1 MVIFGIT
8 LANPL
13 SDLYSDDGK
22 TIKVKS
28 NNQKL
33 IEECKKEELKFKEF
47 YNKNTLLIN
56 YISQYK
62 KLLDLLKLP
71 YFTDINKI
79 LYNIK
84 ELSIPETE
92 KLKLCFTITD
102 ILNNIVLNLEEIGV
116 IGARSYITWNID
128 KFIKY
133 LPANIKITE

>member
-102 ILNNIVLNLEEIGV
+102 ILNNIVLNLEKIGV
-116 IGARSYITWNID
+116 IGARSYITENIN

>member
-62 KLLDLLKLP
+62 KILDLLKLP
-71 YFTDINKI
+71 YVADINKI
-79 LYNIK
+79 LYKIK

-102 ILNNIVLNLEEIGV
+102 ILNNIVLNLEKIGV
-116 IGARSYITWNID
+116 IGARSYITENIN

>member
-62 KLLDLLKLP
+62 KILDLLKLP
-71 YFTDINKI
+71 YFADINKI
-79 LYNIK
+79 LYKIK

-116 IGARSYITWNID
+116 IGARSYITGNIN